1 MCVSGYMDIRRITK
15 ASDQQLNKLFE
26 SKITSTTA
34 NLIELVFIDYTGQ
47 KMRIVNKVKVKHSFD
62 KHCLIEFPPNKS
74 SSRPNGSRY
83 CRTMEFKT
91 TIFIHIIRM
100 INT

>member
-34 NLIELVFIDYTGQ
+34 NLKELVFIDYTGQ
-47 KMRIVNKVKVKHSFD
+47 TMRIVDKVKVKQSFD
-62 KHCLIEFPPNKS
+62 KHCLIEFPRTNHLPVQMGADIVEPWSLKLPS
-74 SSRPNGSRY
+74 S
-83 CRTMEFKT
+83 
-91 TIFIHIIRM
+91 FISFV
-100 INT
+100 